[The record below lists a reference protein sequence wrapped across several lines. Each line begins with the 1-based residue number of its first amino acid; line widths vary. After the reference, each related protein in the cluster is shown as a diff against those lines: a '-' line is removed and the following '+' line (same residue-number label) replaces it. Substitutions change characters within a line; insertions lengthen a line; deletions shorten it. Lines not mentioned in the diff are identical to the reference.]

1 LSELEKDKSVIPK
14 LYIMGGEDHLF
25 LAPVKKIVA
34 NDSYSQLQ
42 IVPNCG
48 HVVNIDNHL
57 LFNELSIDFIEKQSI
72 D

>member
-1 LSELEKDKSVIPK
+1 
-14 LYIMGGEDHLF
+14 MGGEDHLF